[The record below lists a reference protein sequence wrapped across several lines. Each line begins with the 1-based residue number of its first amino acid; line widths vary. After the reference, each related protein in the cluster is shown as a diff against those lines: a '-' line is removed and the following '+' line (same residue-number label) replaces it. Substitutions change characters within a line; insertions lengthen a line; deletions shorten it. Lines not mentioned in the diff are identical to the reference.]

1 VPTGVL
7 SGFVNALAL
16 LIFQAQLPQLGI
28 GIKESKGLV
37 EQTIS
42 QYPINSQIPV
52 VWILVILGLVIIYG
66 LPKITKVVP
75 SQLIAIVVITLISIF
90 FNLDVPTVSDLGK
103 LPDGLPSISLP
114 FGSIENG
121 KVPFSLETLGIILP
135 TSLAISLVGLME
147 TFLTQDILDDV
158 TDTSSNKNK
167 EARGQG
173 NANIVASLFGGMAG
187 CALVGQAVMNTENG
201 GKSRLSTLSS
211 GISLLIMI
219 ILLKSWIGAI
229 PMAALVAIMITI
241 AISTAD
247 INGLKNIRKIPKSD
261 TAVMLMTFAV
271 TMLTKPHN
279 LALGVIAGVALAAIL
294 FSRKVAK
301 VITVSRAKENNLT
314 TYKVKGQLFFVSKIY
329 FLQGFDIHEHPEN
342 IVIDMSLAHI
352 WDQSGVV
359 ALEQI
364 IRKFQNGGSKVEI
377 VGLNKESL
385 NLFERLGGL
394 ESAH

>member
-1 VPTGVL
+1 MGIFKTCLPNAIRANRSIKWICKCTG
-7 SGFVNALAL
+7 L

-28 GIKESKGLV
+28 GIKESKELV
-37 EQTIS
+37 EKS
-42 QYPINSQIPV
+42 LSPYPVASEIPI
-52 VWILVILGLVIIYG
+52 VWILVLLGLVIIYG
-66 LPKITKVVP
+66 LPRITKVVP

-90 FNLDVPTVSDLGK
+90 FNLDVPNVGDLGD
-103 LPDGLPSISLP
+103 LPGRLPSPSLP

-121 KVPFSLETLGIILP
+121 KIPFNLETLRIILP

-173 NANIVASLFGGMAG
+173 IANIVASLFGGMAG
-187 CALVGQAVMNTENG
+187 CALVGQSVMNTENG

-211 GISLLIMI
+211 GVSLLIMI
-219 ILLKSWIGAI
+219 IVMKDWIREI

-301 VITVSRAKENNLT
+301 L
-314 TYKVKGQLFFVSKIY
+314 
-329 FLQGFDIHEHPEN
+329 
-342 IVIDMSLAHI
+342 
-352 WDQSGVV
+352 
-359 ALEQI
+359 
-364 IRKFQNGGSKVEI
+364 
-377 VGLNKESL
+377 
-385 NLFERLGGL
+385 
-394 ESAH
+394 